1 VIPAKKDKALKNKYI
16 GKWRI
21 ERMELWDPDYIDLVV
36 QGHVTFK
43 RANKGSLQFGAI
55 DCDLDC
61 RIETFGSVELI
72 QFSFI
77 GEDEGDTVSG
87 RGWALIGR
95 DGRLMGKILFHFG
108 DESQFLASKSK

>member
-1 VIPAKKDKALKNKYI
+1 MKKTSNKFL
-16 GKWRI
+16 GRWRI
-21 ERMELWDPDYIDLVV
+21 LEMEQWDKDFIDLVGE
-36 QGHVTFK
+36 GHITFK
-43 RANKGSLQFGAI
+43 RGNKGSLQCGAI

-77 GEDEGDTVSG
+77 GEDEGDAVSG

-95 DGRLMGKILFHFG
+95 DGKLMGKILFYFG
-108 DESQFLASKSK
+108 EESQFLASKSM